1 MWGSGVQGMNCGEA
15 GLVVSFGKLLAGFP
29 DNQEYLRACSG
40 ACGLSVC
47 RLLNFFGAYEFILKL
62 VS

>member
-1 MWGSGVQGMNCGEA
+1 MNCGEA

-29 DNQEYLRACSG
+29 DTHEYLRACSG
-40 ACGLSVC
+40 ACGPSVC
-47 RLLNFFGAYEFILKL
+47 RLLNFYGAYEFILKL